1 MAKTAVRQIAGGF
14 LNVNKGAGL
23 TSMDVLRRIK
33 RITGQQKVGH
43 AGTLDPDATG
53 VLPVAIGKATKF
65 IDHVMNGRK
74 RYSMTVRLGS
84 ATDTYDASGEVTA
97 SSDVSSIT
105 QADVMEKLPDF
116 SGELSQVPPMY
127 SAIKRNG
134 MPLYKLARQGVEVE
148 REPRAV
154 SVYELK
160 MLDWSHPE
168 FDLEI
173 ECGSGF
179 YARSLAHDLGEALGA
194 HAHLFSLVRTRVGEF
209 LIDDAVTLEELQA
222 AADRGE
228 WAEHVRPIDAVL
240 QHLSSISLN
249 PLTEDQF
256 RHGQPVRVTQREVD
270 ASRVMPG
277 ALVRIYDSDGSLIAT
292 ATYDPSGPWWKPDK
306 VIAPA

>member
-1 MAKTAVRQIAGGF
+1 MAKTTARQITGGF

-23 TSMDVLRRIK
+23 TSRDVLRRIK

-65 IDHVMNGRK
+65 IDQVMQGRK
-74 RYSMTVRLGS
+74 QYSMTVRLGS

-97 SSDVSSIT
+97 SSDASSIT
-105 QADVMEKLPDF
+105 EADVMEKLPLF
-116 SGELSQVPPMY
+116 TGELKQVPPMY

-134 MPLYKLARQGVEVE
+134 TPLYKLARQGVEVE

-154 SVYELK
+154 SVYELT
-160 MLDWSHPE
+160 MPGWSHPE

-179 YARSLAHDLGEALGA
+179 YARSLAHDLGEALGT
-194 HAHLFSLVRTRVGEF
+194 HAHLLSLVRTRVGDF
-209 LIDDAVTLEELQA
+209 LIDDAATLEELQE
-222 AADRGE
+222 AADQDE
-228 WAEHVRPIDAVL
+228 WEEQVRPIDAVL
-240 QHLSSISLN
+240 RHLPPISLN
-249 PLTEDQF
+249 PLTEDEF
-256 RHGQPVRVTQREVD
+256 RHGQPVRAMPRDVD
-270 ASRVMPG
+270 ASRVTPG
-277 ALVRIYDSDGSLIAT
+277 ALVRVYDSEGVLIAT
-292 ATYDPSGPWWKPDK
+292 ATYDASGPWWKPDR

>member
-1 MAKTAVRQIAGGF
+1 MAKTAVRQITGGF
-14 LNVNKGAGL
+14 LNVNTGAGL

-65 IDHVMNGRK
+65 VDHVMQGRK

-84 ATDTYDASGEVTA
+84 ATDTYDASGVVTA
-97 SSDVSSIT
+97 SSDASSIT
-105 QADVMEKLPDF
+105 EADVAAKLPDF
-116 SGELSQVPPMY
+116 TGELTQIPPMY

-134 MPLYKLARQGVEVE
+134 TPLYKLARQGVEVE

-154 SVYELK
+154 SVYELT
-160 MLDWSHPE
+160 MPGWSHPD

-179 YARSLAHDLGEALGA
+179 YARSLAHDLGEALGT
-194 HAHLFSLVRTRVGEF
+194 HAHLLSLVRTRVGEF
-209 LIDDAVTLEELQA
+209 LIDDAVTLEDLQA
-222 AADRGE
+222 VADRDE
-228 WAEHVRPIDAVL
+228 WEEQVRPIDFVL
-240 QHLSSISLN
+240 RHLPPITLN
-249 PLTEDQF
+249 PLMEGQF
-256 RHGQPVRVTQREVD
+256 RNGQPVRATPREVD
-270 ASRVMPG
+270 ATRVAPG
-277 ALVRIYDSDGSLIAT
+277 ALVRIYDSEGVLIAT
-292 ATYDPSGPWWKPDK
+292 ATYDPSGPWWKPDR

>member
-1 MAKTAVRQIAGGF
+1 MAPRAARQITGGF

-53 VLPVAIGKATKF
+53 VLPVAIGKATRF
-65 IDHVMNGRK
+65 VDHVVHGRK
-74 RYSMTVRLGS
+74 RYSLTVRLGS
-84 ATDTYDASGEVTA
+84 ATDTYDASGDVTA
-97 SSDVSSIT
+97 SSDASSST
-105 QADVMEKLPDF
+105 QADVMEKLPEF
-116 SGELSQVPPMY
+116 TGELMQVPPMY
-127 SAIKRNG
+127 SAIKRG
-134 MPLYKLARQGVEVE
+134 GTPLYKLARQGVEVE

-160 MLDWSHPE
+160 MSGWSHPE
-168 FDLEI
+168 FDLEV

-179 YARSLAHDLGEALGA
+179 YARSLAHDLGVALGT
-194 HAHLFSLVRTRVGEF
+194 HAHLLSLVRTRVGEF
-209 LIDDAVTLEELQA
+209 LIDDAVSLEELQA

-228 WAEHVRPIDAVL
+228 WEKQVGPIDAVL
-240 QHLSSISLN
+240 GHLPPISLN

-256 RHGQPVRVTQREVD
+256 RHGQSVRATQREVD
-270 ASRVMPG
+270 ASRVTPG
-277 ALVRIYDSDGSLIAT
+277 ALVRIYDSEGSLIAT